1 MATRKEVRERCD
13 ALRNDIRV
21 SHKKGILRAGMLVP
35 SVRELAVRFGLSNQV
50 AHQEVQRL
58 VEEGLLYSVPGSG
71 TFIGTPPTKTSDFFL
86 LVTYA
91 SHGISDPLDVGFAQ
105 RIAVLGGASLSLSLD
120 EIRVR
125 NRVYALPSLAGVWD
139 CTKGVADDLPWGPR
153 RREVARVGHF
163 GYMEDPDFMDGV
175 GVDDVDGGQQATSH
189 LLRLGH
195 RRIAFLGVHAAGRPA
210 PGHTAWSERREAGWR
225 SALEDAGFPA
235 DGLAFHPDE
244 AQAPPEELDCLWSL
258 TNAAASAARHM
269 AMRPDITAVIAA
281 NDDAAIAYVRTLHE
295 LGVPVER
302 WPALVGYDNLPN
314 ARGQILTSLHRP
326 LDKVGAVAADIL
338 WERWLGKI
346 KDPTP
351 ILRRIPM
358 VLLPRITS
366 EAGWAVRM
374 PDVVSLL
381 LE

>member
-1 MATRKEVRERCD
+1 MP
-13 ALRNDIRV
+13 
-21 SHKKGILRAGMLVP
+21 VP
-35 SVRELAVRFGLSNQV
+35 SVRELASQFGLSNQV
-50 AHQEVQRL
+50 AHQAVQRL
-58 VEEGLLYSVPGSG
+58 VEEGLLYSVPGAG
-71 TFIGTPPTKTSDFFL
+71 TFIGTPPTKTNDFFL
-86 LVTYA
+86 LVNYNRNGST
-91 SHGISDPLDVGFAQ
+91 DPLDVGFAQ
-105 RIAVLGGASLSLSLD
+105 RIAVLGGASLSLSVE

-125 NRVYALPSLAGVWD
+125 NRVNALPSLAGVWD
-139 CTKGVADDLPWGPR
+139 CTKGIADDLPWGPQ
-153 RREVARVGHF
+153 RREVPRVGNF
-163 GYMEDPDFMDGV
+163 GYIEDPDFMDGV

-195 RRIAFLGVHAAGRPA
+195 RRIAFLGVHAEGRPA

-225 SALEDAGFPA
+225 SVLENAGLSA
-235 DGLAFHPDE
+235 TDLAFHPDD
-244 AQAPPEELDCLWSL
+244 AVAAPEEMVGSWSL
-258 TNAAASAARHM
+258 TNAAVSAARYM
-269 AMRPDITAVIAA
+269 AMRPDITAVVAA
-281 NDDAAIAYVRTLHE
+281 NDDAAIAYIRTLHE

-314 ARGQILTSLHRP
+314 AKGQILSSLHRP
-326 LDKVGAVAADIL
+326 LDKVGAAAADIL

-358 VLLPRITS
+358 VMLPRITS
-366 EAGWAVRM
+366 ESGWAVKM